1 MNQSFRDMLTLHSHF
16 NHSNMKKLIRI
27 ISFGG
32 ITVYMLSCNQP
43 RTANEQTTFPS
54 ATDNELSEYINNIK
68 AVDNHAHPTTIDP
81 DDKGYDALPLDAI
94 FPFELPARVR
104 PGGQQWLAAAKAVYG
119 FTATELNEKAMK
131 ALADTA
137 ANVIKQKGEK
147 FPEWALDKAGIEVML
162 GNRITMGAGLSAPR
176 FRWVSYVDALLFP
189 LSTKAE
195 AAVTPDR
202 KNLFPLEDSLL
213 KKYLADLNISKLPA
227 TLDEYLKQVVTAT
240 LEAQKKGG
248 CVALKYEAAYL
259 RSLDFEK
266 TTLQSASEVYAKNI
280 HGGEPS
286 HEKYKLLQDF
296 IFYYIAKEAGRL
308 GMAIHIHSFPA
319 AGNYFVATDA
329 DPLLLEPV
337 FNDPELRNTKF
348 VVIHGG
354 GTFYQHTSAMLW
366 KPNVYA
372 DLSALTFLWSADQ
385 LADVLKEWLS
395 QFPEKI
401 IFGTDASSFGPGLG
415 WEMGAWIAST
425 TGRQT
430 LTIALTEMIRAN
442 EITLSRA
449 KEIATMVLRTNAG
462 SLYNLGLK

>member
-1 MNQSFRDMLTLHSHF
+1 
-16 NHSNMKKLIRI
+16 
-27 ISFGG
+27 
-32 ITVYMLSCNQP
+32 
-43 RTANEQTTFPS
+43 
-54 ATDNELSEYINNIK
+54 
-68 AVDNHAHPTTIDP
+68 
-81 DDKGYDALPLDAI
+81 
-94 FPFELPARVR
+94 
-104 PGGQQWLAAAKAVYG
+104 
-119 FTATELNEKAMK
+119 MK

-137 ANVIKQKGEK
+137 ANVMKQKGEK
-147 FPEWALDKAGIEVML
+147 FPEWALDKAGIEVMIA
-162 GNRITMGAGLSAPR
+162 NRTFIGPGLSAPR
-176 FRWVSYVDALLFP
+176 FRWATYVDALLFP

-195 AAVTPDR
+195 AAATPDR
-202 KNLFPLEDSLL
+202 KNLFPLEDSL
-213 KKYLADLNISKLPA
+213 LNISKLPA
-227 TLDEYLKQVVTAT
+227 TLDEYLKQVVTPT

-259 RSLDFEK
+259 RSLDFER
-266 TTLQSASEVYAKNI
+266 TTLQSAGEVYSKNI
-280 HGGEPS
+280 NGGEPS

-319 AGNYFVATDA
+319 AGNYFIAAGA

-348 VVIHGG
+348 VLIHGG

-385 LADVLKEWLS
+385 LATVLKEWLP

-401 IFGTDASSFGPGLG
+401 IFGTDASNFGPGLDWG
-415 WEMGAWIAST
+415 MGAWIAST
-425 TGRQT
+425 TGRKA
-430 LTIALTEMIRAN
+430 LTIALTEMVRTN
-442 EITLSRA
+442 EITLSHA

-462 SLYNLGLK
+462 SLYGLELK